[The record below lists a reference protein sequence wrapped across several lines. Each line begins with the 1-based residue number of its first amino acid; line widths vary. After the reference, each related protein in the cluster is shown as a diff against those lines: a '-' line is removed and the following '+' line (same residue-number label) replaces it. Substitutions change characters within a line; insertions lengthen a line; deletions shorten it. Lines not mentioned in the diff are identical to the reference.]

1 MGSIKEFKYKIV
13 KNFLDEK
20 EIEIA
25 TTYSLLRHKNNFTNF
40 DEHHS
45 SIVTNNCDS
54 FFYIDPFTETLL
66 IQKTKLMEKESGL
79 KLYPTYSFMRV
90 YTFNSELKKHT
101 DRESYEISVTIMLG
115 SDGTKW
121 PIYMDD
127 NPIEL
132 SPGDACVYLGRDVKH
147 FRKNFKGDWHSQIFL
162 HYVDQ
167 NGIYKDF
174 KYDKRKITPEV

>member
-1 MGSIKEFKYKIV
+1 
-13 KNFLDEK
+13 
-20 EIEIA
+20 
-25 TTYSLLRHKNNFTNF
+25 
-40 DEHHS
+40 
-45 SIVTNNCDS
+45 
-54 FFYIDPFTETLL
+54 
-66 IQKTKLMEKESGL
+66 MEKESGL

-101 DRESYEISVTIMLG
+101 DRESCEISVTIMLG